1 MLRRALAGLVAF
13 TGQSAAL
20 DPTCFGFPGVEPSPS
35 NHAGICSPLGGGC
48 GDKGLG
54 VRTGDAAPNFALS
67 TLEGVGDS
75 LSAHLG
81 KGRPVVMQFGA
92 FT

>member
-1 MLRRALAGLVAF
+1 MLRRAFSGLLAF

-20 DPTCFGFPGVEPSPS
+20 APTCFGFPDVEPSLN
-35 NHAGICSPLGGGC
+35 NHANICPPFGGGC

-54 VRTGDAAPNFALS
+54 VRTGDVAPEFALL
-67 TLEGVGDS
+67 TLEGVADS
-75 LSAHLG
+75 LSAHLAKG
-81 KGRPVVMQFGA
+81 KPVVMQFGA